1 MLHPFIDYQYLAL
14 LRITKVNLLENIRL
28 ALYALKSNFLRTSLT
43 LLIIAVGITCLVGIL
58 TAIDSI
64 LFSMSDSF
72 NRLGANSIS
81 IRPTRETIRSNRGG
95 RQRKSADPIYFSQAS
110 DFKQKYDFPGTTV
123 SISTFCTGS
132 AEIAYGDNV
141 TNPTVRVYGIDEAY
155 LDVSNYKLAEG
166 RNFTTLES
174 TEGAQKAIIGMDIV
188 KELFDEKPERAINKI
203 IQINAARYKVVGVLE
218 SKGSAFGESQD
229 RRIFITLIRAKQL
242 YGYAD
247 KGYSLTVALSNLRT
261 IEEAKLAAI
270 GPMRNIRKLK
280 ASEDNDFEIRTSDS
294 IMNTLKDMTFNL
306 RMGTIAIA
314 MMTLLGASIGL
325 MNIMLVSV
333 TERTREIG
341 VSKAIGAKR
350 KNILIQFL
358 TEAIVITQIGGI
370 VGVLLGIV
378 VGNLV
383 SLFIGSS
390 FIIPWPWIILAF
402 FVCLIVG
409 ILSGLYPAMKASRL
423 DPIESL
429 RYE

>member
-1 MLHPFIDYQYLAL
+1 MAL
-14 LRITKVNLLENIRL
+14 RS
-28 ALYALKSNFLRTSLT
+28 LKSNFLRTSLT

-81 IRPTRETIRSNRGG
+81 IKPTRENIRSNRRG
-95 RQRKSADPIYFSQAS
+95 RQTKRADPIYYTQAK
-110 DFKQKYDFPGTTV
+110 DFKERYDYPGTRV
-123 SISTFCTGS
+123 SIDMFCTGS
-132 AEIAYGDNV
+132 AEVAYKDKA
-141 TNPTVRVYGIDEAY
+141 TNPTVRIFGVDDLY

-166 RNFTTLES
+166 RNFTALES
-174 TEGAQKAIIGMDIV
+174 QEGSQKAIIGMDIV
-188 KELFDEKPERAINKI
+188 KELFDDSPESAINKI
-203 IQINAARYKVVGVLE
+203 VQINAARYKVIGVLE
-218 SKGSAFGESQD
+218 SKGSAFGDSQD
-229 RRIFITLIRAKQL
+229 RRIFITLTKAKQI
-242 YGYAD
+242 YGYAE
-247 KGYSLTVALSNLRT
+247 KGYNLTVAITNLT
-261 IEEAKLAAI
+261 DVEGAKMAAI

-280 ASEDNDFEIRTSDS
+280 ANEENDFEISTSDS

-314 MMTLLGASIGL
+314 LMTLLGASIGL

-341 VSKAIGAKR
+341 VSKALGAKR
-350 KNILIQFL
+350 RNILIQFL
-358 TEAIVITQIGGI
+358 TEAIVITQIGGL
-370 VGVLLGIV
+370 VGMLLGIL

-383 SLFIGSS
+383 SVMIGSS

-409 ILSGLYPAMKASRL
+409 ILSGLYPAMKAARL

>member
-1 MLHPFIDYQYLAL
+1 M
-14 LRITKVNLLENIRL
+14 NLSENIKM
-28 ALYALKSNFLRTSLT
+28 ALYSLKTNFLRTSLT

-81 IRPTRETIRSNRGG
+81 IKPTSENIKSNMRG
-95 RQRKSADPIYFSQAS
+95 RQTKSADPIYFAQAS
-110 DFKQKYDFPGTTV
+110 AFKERYKFPNTKV
-123 SISTFCTGS
+123 SLSTFCTGS
-132 AEIAYGDNV
+132 AEIAHEGNI
-141 TNPTVRVYGIDEAY
+141 TNPTVRVFGIDDNY
-155 LDVSNYKLAEG
+155 LDVSNYKLAVG
-166 RNFTTLES
+166 RNFTALE
-174 TEGAQKAIIGMDIV
+174 TNEGAQKAIIGMDIV
-188 KELFDEKPERAINKI
+188 DELFDEKPERAINKT

-229 RRIFITLIRAKQL
+229 RRIFITLIKAKQL
-242 YGYAD
+242 YGYAE
-247 KGYSLTVALSNLRT
+247 KGYSLTVSINNLT
-261 IEEAKLAAI
+261 DIEDAKMAAI

-280 ASEDNDFEIRTSDS
+280 ATEDNDFEISTSDS
-294 IMNTLKDMTFNL
+294 IMNILKDMTFNL

-341 VSKAIGAKR
+341 VSKALGAKR
-350 KNILIQFL
+350 KNVLIQFL

-370 VGVLLGIV
+370 VGVFLGIL

-383 SLFIGSS
+383 SFMIGSS
-390 FIIPWPWIILAF
+390 FIIPWPWIVLAF

-409 ILSGLYPAMKASRL
+409 ILSGLYPAMKAARL